1 MGRPTSTDRINER
14 KYIFKPVTFLMTSIV
29 SNIIITFII
38 KTQDQMR
45 VLPVTEISYRVDL
58 MILLAYGTML
68 VAA

>member
-1 MGRPTSTDRINER
+1 
-14 KYIFKPVTFLMTSIV
+14 MTSIV